1 MGDVNVCARH
11 AALLVERPRAKGLLF
26 LGFL

>member
-11 AALLVERPRAKGLLF
+11 SALFVERQRAKGLLF
-26 LGFL
+26 FSFL